1 MTLIRSAI
9 AAFAAC
15 AGSALAAPAHVEFE
29 ALREADVFT
38 SAPAA
43 SVVAIAPAAIT
54 LEEIIDDPPA
64 AAEAAAAVPAKPA
77 DPDSFFKGWK
87 GNVEGGLNGSEG
99 NSENL
104 SFRAGVGA
112 TRETSKMKTTA
123 ALTYTYATSDGEKTK
138 SRGVLD
144 LRNDWNM
151 GERWIFFAT
160 GKAEYDEFQDWDWR
174 LSAFAGPGYYFVK
187 SERTKLL
194 GRVGLGLTREIGG
207 SRDEFIPEGLLGL
220 DVEHKLTE
228 RQKLF
233 ASVEWLPDLSELWEY
248 RLNAKG
254 GWEILVDPEVNM
266 TLKLGIEDRYNH
278 NPGPDREKNDVEYF
292 MLLAWNF

>member
-1 MTLIRSAI
+1 MISFRHAV
-9 AAFAAC
+9 AALVAC
-15 AGSALAAPAHVEFE
+15 AGTTVFAANVAFEAPA
-29 ALREADVFT
+29 EADVFAT
-38 SAPAA
+38 AAAAPVFAFT
-43 SVVAIAPAAIT
+43 PAEVT
-54 LEEIIDDPPA
+54 FETFSDEPPA
-64 AAEAAAAVPAKPA
+64 AAAPAPEAPAKPA

-104 SFRAGVGA
+104 SFRAGIGA

-138 SRGVLD
+138 SRGVFD

-160 GKAEYDEFQDWDWR
+160 GKVEYDEFQDWDWR
-174 LSAFAGPGYYFVK
+174 ISAFAGPGYYFVK
-187 SERTKLL
+187 HDRTKLL

-207 SRDEFIPEGLLGL
+207 SRDEFIPEGLVGL
-220 DVEHKLTE
+220 DLEHKLTQ

-248 RLNAKG
+248 RVNAKG

-278 NPGPDREKNDVEYF
+278 NPGPNREKNDVEYF

>member
-1 MTLIRSAI
+1 MTLIRSAV

-15 AGSALAAPAHVEFE
+15 AGSAMALAAPAHVEFE
-29 ALREADVFT
+29 APREAEILT
-38 SAPAA
+38 STPVA

-64 AAEAAAAVPAKPA
+64 AAAAAVPAKPA

-87 GNVEGGLNGSEG
+87 GDVEGGLNGSEG

-104 SFRAGVGA
+104 SFRAGVAA

-144 LRNDWNM
+144 VRNDWNM

-187 SERTKLL
+187 HDRTKLL

-220 DVEHKLTE
+220 DVEHKLTQ
-228 RQKLF
+228 RQKVF
-233 ASVEWLPDLSELWEY
+233 ASVDWLPDLSELWEY
-248 RLNAKG
+248 RLNAKA